1 MKKET
6 LLLLPMFLTIFA
18 IFIISFYTYLNLT
31 LVNAM
36 LLAFG
41 IGSLAV
47 AIIFL
52 IYLKKEEIK

>member
-1 MKKET
+1 MEKET
-6 LLLLPMFLTIFA
+6 LLLLPMLLTILS

-31 LVNAM
+31 LINAM

-41 IGSLAV
+41 IEGLAI

-52 IYLKKEEIK
+52 IYFKKEVRK